1 MLVGNKLDLVLQ
13 DPSKRA
19 VSQQEAREL
28 CSQMKDINFIE
39 TSCVTFSNVKE
50 AFGELVAEI
59 YSKQQDVSKF
69 YYERETFKIDSQKRA
84 NNNSASGCCYS

>member
-1 MLVGNKLDLVLQ
+1 M
-13 DPSKRA
+13 
-19 VSQQEAREL
+19 

-69 YYERETFKIDSQKRA
+69 YYERETFKIDS
-84 NNNSASGCCYS
+84 